1 MKTKLFTGLNSAYD
15 KHIFVQVEAIMVA
28 ARQAAIVS
36 SEKYAINA
44 REFVKMATKYQH
56 QKTFFLRR

>member
-1 MKTKLFTGLNSAYD
+1 VTTKLFTGLNSVHD
-15 KHIFVQVEAIMVA
+15 IDIFVQVEAIMVA

-56 QKTFFLRR
+56 